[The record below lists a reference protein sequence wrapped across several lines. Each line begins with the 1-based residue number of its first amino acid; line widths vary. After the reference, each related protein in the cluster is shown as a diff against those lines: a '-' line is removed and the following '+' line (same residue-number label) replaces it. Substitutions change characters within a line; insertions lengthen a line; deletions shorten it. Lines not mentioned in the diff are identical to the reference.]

1 MPLRPGLYKVEFS
14 TQNGAGTGVVV
25 LDQGR
30 LRGGDIA
37 IAYLG
42 TYTEDGDSFSADVK
56 TRRHSSPPGVTSVFG
71 DDDLE
76 VELKGTSS
84 GTTIDL
90 EGSSQAA
97 PGITFKA
104 VLTHVGD

>member
-1 MPLRPGLYKVEFS
+1 MSLRPGLYKVEFT
-14 TQNGAGTGVVV
+14 TQIGTGAGMVV

-42 TYTEDGDSFSADVK
+42 TYTEDGDNFSADVQ
-56 TRRHSSPPGVTSVFG
+56 TRRHSSPPGVVSVFG

-76 VELKGTSS
+76 VQLKGTSS
-84 GTTIDL
+84 GTAINL

-104 VLTHVGD
+104 VLTHIGD